1 MSPVTFCYFCHSRL
15 DSHNSPLPGGA
26 GDINGSFKKPPCLKK
41 KKNGEKGNKAI
52 NKCQMFWA
60 CRHYVTNEKKKEIK
74 KGNKYKIE

>member
-1 MSPVTFCYFCHSRL
+1 MLMDF
-15 DSHNSPLPGGA
+15 
-26 GDINGSFKKPPCLKK
+26 LKGHLV

>member
-1 MSPVTFCYFCHSRL
+1 MVLVILMDRL
-15 DSHNSPLPGGA
+15 KSHLV
-26 GDINGSFKKPPCLKK
+26 K